1 MKYFN
6 ERRSFLKKLSA
17 ASIATMAAGA
27 PVSGLLSSCERVSQ
41 KIESTADSVIWLF
54 MAGGMAHT
62 ETFDP
67 KRYTPFSEG
76 MDANEVL
83 STFQSIPTALDDV
96 YFFLGFEFMS
106 VILDVGA
113 LFFACVF

>member
-1 MKYFN
+1 MIYFN
-6 ERRSFLKKLSA
+6 ERRSVRKKVSA

-27 PVSGLLSSCERVSQ
+27 PVSGLLSSCECVSQ

-62 ETFDP
+62 EAFDP
-67 KRYTPFSEG
+67 KRYTLFSEG

-83 STFQSIPTALDDV
+83 RTFQSSQTALDEV
-96 YFFLGFEFMS
+96 YFY
-106 VILDVGA
+106 VG
-113 LFFACVF
+113 VE